1 MLPSNKTNGKG
12 NAMKLRELMI
22 AAALAALGTG
32 GAQAAV
38 DAAAAEALMKKSGCF
53 KCHSVS
59 AKKDGPSYKSVAQK
73 YKGKPDGEAAL
84 YKHLTTHP
92 MVKIDGNEEKHESL
106 KTTNDAEIKNV
117 IEFILSR

>member
-1 MLPSNKTNGKG
+1 MVPSNKTKPERE
-12 NAMKLRELMI
+12 AMKLRDMVMAG
-22 AAALAALGTG
+22 AAAMALSIGP
-32 GAQAAV
+32 AQAV
-38 DAAAAEALMKKSGCF
+38 DAPAAEALMKKSGCF

>member
-1 MLPSNKTNGKG
+1 
-12 NAMKLRELMI
+12 MKLRELMI
-22 AAALAALGTG
+22 AAALAGSLGMG

-38 DAAAAEALMKKSGCF
+38 DAGAAEALMKKSGCF

-92 MVKIDGNEEKHESL
+92 TIKIDGNEEKHESL
-106 KTTNDAEIKNV
+106 KSTNEAEIRNV
-117 IEFILSR
+117 VDFILSR

>member
-1 MLPSNKTNGKG
+1 
-12 NAMKLRELMI
+12 MKLRELMI